1 MEGALGEFCHIQPSL
16 IIAAGIA
23 PTDLV
28 HQNHVFHQHPS
39 TTDTVFQGI
48 VQTVFHRVHAL
59 LADGSVEDGFRTV
72 LVHEDDA
79 VIGGHYAVGMGFQAL
94 GDRKLITCLEAFALS
109 EFDFLSTP
117 VLVGHRHTLFDSRT
131 RDVDMNHRFPYVGP
145 QLYRQLPVADL
156 YVALLQMQCL
166 TEVLHI

>member
-1 MEGALGEFCHIQPSL
+1 MEGTFGEFRYIQPSL

-39 TTDTVFQGI
+39 ATDTVFQGI
-48 VQTVFHRVHAL
+48 IQTVFHRVHTL
-59 LADGSVEDGFRTV
+59 LADSGVENCLRTV

-79 VIGGHYAVGMGFQAL
+79 FIGGHYAVGMGGQTL
-94 GDRKLITCLEAFALS
+94 RGRKLIARLETLALS

-117 VLVGHRHTLFDSRT
+117 VLVGHRHTLLDSRT
-131 RDVDMNHRFPYVGP
+131 RYVDMNHRFPYIGP
-145 QLYRQLPVADL
+145 QLY
-156 YVALLQMQCL
+156 
-166 TEVLHI
+166 